1 MKTAMLSVLL
11 VCALALTGCSLLDS
25 LLIEKQPILDETGAP
40 LYLAEDGELT
50 PVKVDPNTGKERQQA
65 FRVQSGAGTKIVSD
79 LASSFGP
86 WGALAGGIIGLA
98 GTIYARIRGKQLGAA
113 NAKLNVTATALRGT
127 VLTIEKI
134 KELADAN
141 KDGRITAEEIREL
154 VRSRGKEILKDPAT
168 YAALVEIAEKS
179 LSADQFTEAAR
190 KTT

>member
-1 MKTAMLSVLL
+1 MKIFVLSLL
-11 VCALALTGCSLLDS
+11 CMCALTLAGCSLLDS

-50 PVKVDPNTGKERQQA
+50 PVKVDPKTGKERQQA
-65 FRVQSGAGTKIVSD
+65 FRVQSGTSTRALSD
-79 LASSFGP
+79 LASGFGP

-141 KDGRITAEEIREL
+141 KDGRITAGELREL
-154 VRSRGKEILKDPAT
+154 VRARGKEILKDPAT

-179 LSADQFTEAAR
+179 LSADQFTEAASR
-190 KTT
+190 AV